1 MTKDERQA
9 ALEGLLRRHDVA
21 AAYLFGSRADDGLR
35 RLAGEAV
42 DGGGSDLDVAV
53 RFRGGLRDVRA
64 LSRLQ
69 VGLDDLFEPLRVDL
83 VPMERVDAL
92 FQARAI
98 DGHRIFAADSTE
110 ADFYELYILNR
121 AADILPFQRARE
133 RELFGVSTS

>member
-1 MTKDERQA
+1 MTDKRKA
-9 ALEGLLRRHDVA
+9 ALEDLLRRHDVS

-35 RLAGEAV
+35 LLAGEAIE
-42 DGGGSDLDVAV
+42 GRGSDLDVAV
-53 RFRGGLRDVRA
+53 RFRDGWKGLQAVV
-64 LSRLQ
+64 RLQ
-69 VGLDDLFEPLRVDL
+69 LGLEDLFEPLRVDL

-121 AADILPFQRARE
+121 AADLLPFQRARE
-133 RELFGVSTS
+133 IELFGVSTS